1 VRDSNNRD
9 KNEFAKESVVE
20 DYLADLLTEPDEP
33 TSALPEAATNLNS
46 EARFNKE
53 LTQKLL
59 DNSEAKLTPMRTRN
73 SNFEEEQTEEEQSSV
88 QLAEELN
95 ASLLMSQL
103 ASLETESQIIQQD
116 HKEIQ
121 VQVETETSSAKVSSR
136 QNLEDLLDER
146 FQALFFEV
154 AGLTLAVPLIELGG
168 IHQITKISPIIGKPE
183 WFMGVMLKNDD
194 KFNVVDSAR
203 WVMPEKYND
212 EMAENLNYRFL
223 INLGKTPWGLTCEKL
238 VNTVE
243 LNKSDVKWRN
253 NSGKRPW
260 LAGMVKE
267 KMCALINVVELV
279 DMLEAGLGSK

>member
-1 VRDSNNRD
+1 MKD

-20 DYLADLLTEPDEP
+20 DYLADLLTE
-33 TSALPEAATNLNS
+33 TANNLDFDKAS
-46 EARFNKE
+46 
-53 LTQKLL
+53 TQKLL
-59 DNSEAKLTPMRTRN
+59 DKAGEDSQKPTDSATVHVDNDVESVVLAAETKKIHTEA
-73 SNFEEEQTEEEQSSV
+73 
-88 QLAEELN
+88 
-95 ASLLMSQL
+95 
-103 ASLETESQIIQQD
+103 QIIQQVD
-116 HKEIQ
+116 KEIQ
-121 VQVETETSSAKVSSR
+121 IEVETETSRLEVSAPISLQDS
-136 QNLEDLLDER
+136 LDER

-168 IHQITKISPIIGKPE
+168 IHEITKIAPIIGKPD
-183 WFMGVMLKNDD
+183 WFMGVMLRNED

-253 NSGKRPW
+253 ASGKRPW

-267 KMCALINVVELV
+267 RMCALINVAELV
-279 DMLEAGLGSK
+279 EMLKSGLGSK

>member
-1 VRDSNNRD
+1 MDFD
-9 KNEFAKESVVE
+9 KAS
-20 DYLADLLTEPDEP
+20 
-33 TSALPEAATNLNS
+33 
-46 EARFNKE
+46 
-53 LTQKLL
+53 TQKLL
-59 DNSEAKLTPMRTRN
+59 DKAGEDSQKPTDSATVHVDNDVESVVLAAETKKIHTEA
-73 SNFEEEQTEEEQSSV
+73 
-88 QLAEELN
+88 
-95 ASLLMSQL
+95 
-103 ASLETESQIIQQD
+103 QIIQQVD
-116 HKEIQ
+116 KEIQ
-121 VQVETETSSAKVSSR
+121 IEVETETSSLEVSAPISL
-136 QNLEDLLDER
+136 QDSLDER

-168 IHQITKISPIIGKPE
+168 IHEITKIAPIIGKPD
-183 WFMGVMLKNDD
+183 WFMGVMLRNED

-253 NSGKRPW
+253 ASGKRPW

-267 KMCALINVVELV
+267 RMCALINVAELV
-279 DMLEAGLGSK
+279 EMLKSGLGSK